1 MFCVVSDILRRFQM
15 YAKFRSDV
23 KQQISLTN
31 AEQIG
36 RVIITVGTSNQ

>member
-1 MFCVVSDILRRFQM
+1 MDAMDAR
-15 YAKFRSDV
+15 FRSDV

-36 RVIITVGTSNQ
+36 RIVVPVRTSYQ